1 MTRAGDISSI
11 YETYTRRVS
20 RTGISAPDHL
30 LHEEVST
37 SQHSQVTKIN
47 IFIKT
52 PSGTIENRYSAEV
65 APGNIAMTKGT
76 TTIIG
81 TDSKLKKSIQVVISA
96 DMPTSVIVQSDEGD
110 HPDLVR
116 FQNDLSFF
124 QRDDPTELNIFINE

>member
-1 MTRAGDISSI
+1 MTSAGDISMI
-11 YETYTRRVS
+11 YETYARKVTNS
-20 RTGISAPDHL
+20 ISKTPCII
-30 LHEEVST
+30 HEENST
-37 SQHSQVTKIN
+37 SQHSQVAKIN

-65 APGNIAMTKGT
+65 SPGSVTMTKGT

-81 TDSKLKKSIQVVISA
+81 TDSKLKKSIQVVISK

>member
-1 MTRAGDISSI
+1 MTRAEDISMI
-11 YETYTRRVS
+11 YETYANKVTDTPHHTTNV
-20 RTGISAPDHL
+20 L
-30 LHEEVST
+30 QEEITT
-37 SQHSQVTKIN
+37 SQYSQVTKIN

-52 PSGTIENRYSAEV
+52 SSGTIENRYSATVEPEGV
-65 APGNIAMTKGT
+65 SLTKGT

-81 TDSKLKKSIQVVISA
+81 TDSKLKKSIQVVVSK
-96 DMPTSVIVQSDEGD
+96 DMPTSVIVQSDEGE